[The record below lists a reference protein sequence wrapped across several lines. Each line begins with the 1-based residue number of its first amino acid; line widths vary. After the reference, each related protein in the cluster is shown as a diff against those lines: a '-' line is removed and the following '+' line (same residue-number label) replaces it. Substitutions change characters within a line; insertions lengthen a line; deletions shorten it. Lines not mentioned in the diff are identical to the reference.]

1 MICPR
6 KVGRRR
12 VLTVSHTFESIE
24 AETERIIRTGTTW
37 TAAAMITPAL
47 LLGPLLGAGW
57 RPSQLPLPAAVFWW
71 IGVIA
76 AALGVALL
84 VWAGCPVLGFPLAQA
99 NSQKVFS
106 IRVGIVLDVC
116 GMALAGLA
124 LLLSSAG

>member
-1 MICPR
+1 M
-6 KVGRRR
+6 
-12 VLTVSHTFESIE
+12 SNTFESIE
-24 AETERIIRTGTTW
+24 AETDRIIRTGTTW

-47 LLGPLLGAGW
+47 ILGPLLSSGW
-57 RPSQLPLPAAVFWW
+57 RPSHLPLPAAVFWW

-76 AALGVALL
+76 AVVGVALL

-106 IRVGIVLDVC
+106 IRVGIVLDVS